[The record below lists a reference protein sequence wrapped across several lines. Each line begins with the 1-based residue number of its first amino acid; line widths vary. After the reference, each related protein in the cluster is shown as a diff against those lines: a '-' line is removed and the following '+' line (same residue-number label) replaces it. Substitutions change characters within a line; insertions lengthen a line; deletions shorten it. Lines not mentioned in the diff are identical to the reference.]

1 MGRYKRIPGKN
12 RKKLKS
18 VDPFNNK
25 AVALRA
31 EAVRK
36 INWEPKDD
44 NQEMT
49 RSLKELEKS
58 KAYVHLTKADVKR
71 RKQCRNKVLAEAKR
85 NGIRMGRFETV
96 RNFVRRVER
105 MTHMAIKD
113 HEILIRQGLVGRK
126 ETDIA
131 TDFKLLEEKEKR
143 RKEQSKNEIRNKIK
157 VARRKRENDTKI
169 KEGKL
174 EGKIE
179 RKLKQGGMQ
188 RNEDLVEKEEETEI
202 MAKVNDK
209 AKAHE
214 SSTLEPINDKIGV
227 KKMKRKLGGS
237 EKVRLK
243 KKLASK
249 YECSEAVLNQREV
262 VAFGER
268 YDAPPEYK
276 GPLKDV
282 MNPLMAKAGAKNLLL
297 HSLLQQKCIPTT
309 TYLKDTKKSK
319 PGEIDR
325 QRIIEA
331 YRTLKRKR

>member
-202 MAKVNDK
+202 MAK
-209 AKAHE
+209 
-214 SSTLEPINDKIGV
+214 
-227 KKMKRKLGGS
+227 KMKRKLGGS

-331 YRTLKRKR
+331 YRTLKRKRTF